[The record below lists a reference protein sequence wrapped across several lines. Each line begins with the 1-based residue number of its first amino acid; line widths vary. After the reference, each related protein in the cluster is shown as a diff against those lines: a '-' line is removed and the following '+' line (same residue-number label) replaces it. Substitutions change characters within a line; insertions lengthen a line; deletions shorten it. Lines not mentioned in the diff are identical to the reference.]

1 MITRAGWLVTHIYEH
16 FTFGQSKFIKDFVV
30 MNQKTRQTACVET
43 LFLILE
49 LTIEIT
55 STTIFWNLFMIT
67 SLKYLTLKSSQQF
80 SMTTHSETFFHWH
93 Y

>member
-1 MITRAGWLVTHIYEH
+1 MITSAGWLVTHIYEH
-16 FTFGQSKFIKDFVV
+16 FTFGQSKFKKDFVV
-30 MNQKTRQTACVET
+30 MNQKTRQTACVE
-43 LFLILE
+43 
-49 LTIEIT
+49 IT
-55 STTIFWNLFMIT
+55 STTVFWNLFMIT